1 MAYTTTATR
10 SATVTATETR
20 VRAVLRQ
27 VNVDLL
33 AAVAAGLV
41 ARERTDGWYDDL
53 VYMLK
58 EDALQHFEIRV
69 RDNGTLVAA
78 WRYEVSNDGSLTLT
92 DRGGGLSFYGF
103 SRTAT
108 VSLVIQRR
116 PGVGAEVTAAIDRL
130 GWTVKVESLEGAL
143 TRERSY
149 SKDGFGV
156 VRNKIGV
163 S

>member
-1 MAYTTTATR
+1 MGHTTTATR
-10 SATVTATETR
+10 SATVSATETR

-41 ARERTDGWYDDL
+41 SKDRTDGWYTDL
-53 VYMLK
+53 AYMLK
-58 EDALQHFEIRV
+58 EDALKHFEIRV
-69 RDNGTLVAA
+69 KDNGTLVAA

-92 DRGGGLSFYGF
+92 DRGGGLGFYGF

-116 PGVGAEVTAAIDRL
+116 AGLSAEVTAAIDHL
-130 GWTVKVESLEGAL
+130 GWTAKVESLDGAL

-149 SKDGFGV
+149 SKDGYGV
-156 VRNKIGV
+156 VRSKIGV